1 MDKKEFLQFRNCRRE
16 IIDMCY
22 RIYQYDLCEIDSKW
36 KLFRKKMSD
45 LSNSQIEK
53 VLHETEES
61 INKKNWIRTRDMLL
75 YIDDY
80 LRKTL
85 KKNCLEFQIWRE
97 DIWKE
102 NLSVLKKKN
111 MYLAEKIETMEDALR
126 VEVKAGGTE
135 CCEIRIHE
143 REIFYQLF
151 SLENP
156 WLESMKHL
164 ELCLKQQCNNI
175 YQWGFNAGFL
185 TGVLENIYYDANI
198 YVYISNLDIFR
209 AVLKNI
215 CLENI
220 LNNKKLFFIY
230 DPTGLEF
237 ADIAASACY
246 DEKNIIFIDQI
257 EYRAFV
263 RGEKVLTD
271 IYLNDQDKEKTL
283 AADVGTVGRK
293 IYMDIKNKM

>member
-1 MDKKEFLQFRNCRRE
+1 MDKEEFLQYRNCRRE

-22 RIYQYDLCEIDSKW
+22 MIYHYDLYEIESKW
-36 KLFRKKMSD
+36 KLLRKKLSKFSD
-45 LSNSQIEK
+45 WQIEK
-53 VLHETEES
+53 ALYKADES

-75 YIDDY
+75 YFDDY

-85 KKNCLEFQIWRE
+85 KKNCLEFQLWRE

-102 NLSVLKKKN
+102 NLSILKKKS
-111 MYLAEKIETMEDALR
+111 MYLAKKIECMEDTFR
-126 VEVKAGGTE
+126 VDIKAGGTE

-143 REIFYQLF
+143 REIFYRLF

-156 WLESMKHL
+156 WLESMKRL
-164 ELCLKQQCNNI
+164 ELCLNQKFRNI
-175 YQWGFNAGFL
+175 YQWGFNGGFL
-185 TGVLENIYYDANI
+185 TGLLENKYCDANI
-198 YVYISNLDIFR
+198 YVYISNLDIFG

-215 CLENI
+215 YLKDVLDHE
-220 LNNKKLFFIY
+220 KLFFIY

-237 ADIAASACY
+237 ANVVSNY
-246 DEKNIIFIDQI
+246 YFLENNKFFIDLI

-263 RGEKVLTD
+263 RGETALTD
-271 IYLNDQDKEKTL
+271 TYPNVQVKKKMIDTNLEV
-283 AADVGTVGRK
+283 VGKK